1 MERPGT
7 MPRFRA
13 ASLTATTSG
22 RWLALA
28 TTAGVSRVAPRAK
41 TASGRSGKLRQVQSM
56 PAPRVRP
63 RHPPYFI
70 GARQR
75 TIPDSRLWAAD
86 RIVAM
91 EARRAVRRQA
101 FGLRRQ
107 PERARRALVRRV
119 RRRSCNIEQQ
129 WRGQGAAA
137 ALEYVD
143 GEACSRERKSDAQRR
158 G

>member
-1 MERPGT
+1 VRPG
-7 MPRFRA
+7 
-13 ASLTATTSG
+13 
-22 RWLALA
+22 
-28 TTAGVSRVAPRAK
+28 
-41 TASGRSGKLRQVQSM
+41 
-56 PAPRVRP
+56 
-63 RHPPYFI
+63 HPPYFV

-75 TIPDSRLWAAD
+75 TIPDSRLWGAD

-158 G
+158 GRRLRGARGRHEKKRQRLTFLRRQLQPPGALISPGLRPEQERPRAIRAQYLLGRPP

>member
-1 MERPGT
+1 MESSRLLPPGGLG
-7 MPRFRA
+7 PR
-13 ASLTATTSG
+13 S
-22 RWLALA
+22 
-28 TTAGVSRVAPRAK
+28 
-41 TASGRSGKLRQVQSM
+41 
-56 PAPRVRP
+56 
-63 RHPPYFI
+63 PPYFI

-143 GEACSRERKSDAQRR
+143 GEACSRER
-158 G
+158 